1 MGQLLTVITVK
12 RRTNHAAAGC
22 CNWLRPVSGRVYGAL
37 DRPLVILLI
46 RSTQARHLVV
56 HGRSIVM
63 HRLRWRISMA
73 PRLHS

>member
-37 DRPLVILLI
+37 DRPLVILLKEYPGAI
-46 RSTQARHLVV
+46 HLVV

-63 HRLRWRISMA
+63 HRLLGRISMA